1 MIRDL
6 RKLLAPRSIAFIGAS
21 NRPDTPGNAMLRL
34 IRAGGFTGVVHAVN
48 PNHRLI
54 EDYPCVPSILDIP
67 APPDLAVVAVR
78 NERLEET
85 MRHVMAIGAGAAV
98 IFASAMLSDDTTPPL
113 ASRLKAIA
121 GDMPVCGPNGMGFYN
136 DLAHV
141 WVGAFASSRRPVP
154 GAIALI
160 AHSGSVFGALA
171 HNDPRLRFALAV
183 SPGQELTATVADYV
197 QYAVRRPEVRV
208 VGLFLETARDPAG
221 LRQAL
226 EEAAIRDV
234 PVVALKVGRTPVA
247 AAAAMTHTGAMAGS
261 AAAWAALFDR
271 TGTISV
277 ETLDEL
283 AATMLLCATGR
294 RPGVGGLV
302 AIHDSGG
309 ERELTID
316 LADRVGVPFASV
328 SQITL
333 AALQARLDPGLE
345 AANPLDAWGTGKDY
359 VQLFTDCFAD
369 LLADP
374 AAALGFFCID
384 LRDDYYL
391 HEGYA
396 KAMLSVAA
404 TTDKPVACVTTYT
417 QVRHDR
423 IALALTEAGV
433 PVLDG
438 TANALAAARGLLGWR
453 DARQRVPD
461 PPAEPPKDTAADRA
475 AWLARLADGIAL
487 DEAAA
492 LDLLAAWGVLVVA
505 HVVAET
511 EEQTL
516 AAAAALGYPL
526 VAKTATPGVAHKSD
540 VGGVVMDI
548 RDETPLRTAWR
559 DLAARLGPRVLL
571 APMLPPAPEL
581 ALGMVH
587 DAQFGPLV
595 MLGAGGTLVELL
607 QDRVAALAPFGPATA
622 RGLLERLALHRL
634 LTGYRGAPPTDI
646 AALALAISRFS
657 VLASEL
663 ADWIA
668 AIDVN
673 PVICGRYP
681 AAVDALI
688 VRSTPEVATWT

>member
-1 MIRDL
+1 
-6 RKLLAPRSIAFIGAS
+6 
-21 NRPDTPGNAMLRL
+21 MLRL
-34 IRAGGFTGVVHAVN
+34 IRAGGFDGTVHAVN
-48 PNHRLI
+48 PNHRMI
-54 EDYPCVPSILDIP
+54 DDYHCVPSVMDLP

-85 MRHVMAIGAGAAV
+85 IRQVMAAGAGAAV
-98 IFASAMLSDDTTPPL
+98 IFASGTLPDDTNPPL
-113 ASRLKAIA
+113 LTRLKAIA

-136 DLAHV
+136 DLDHV
-141 WVGAFASSRRPVP
+141 WIGAFASQRKPEP

-197 QYAVRRPEVRV
+197 QYALQRPEVRV
-208 VGLFLETARDPAG
+208 IGLFLETARDPAG
-221 LRQAL
+221 LRKAL
-226 EEAAIRDV
+226 EDAAARGI
-234 PVVALKVGRTPVA
+234 PVVALKVGRTPA
-247 AAAAMTHTGAMAGS
+247 AAAAALTHTGAMAGS

-271 TGTISV
+271 TGTMAV

-294 RPGVGGLV
+294 RPGAGGLV

-316 LADRVGVPFASV
+316 LADRIGVPFAQV
-328 SQITL
+328 GEATL
-333 AALQARLDPGLE
+333 ATIQARLDPGLE

-359 VQLFTDCFAD
+359 VALFTNCFTD

-374 AAALGFFCID
+374 AAALGFFCVD
-384 LRDDYYL
+384 LRDGYYL

-396 KAMLSVAA
+396 EAMLSAVAA
-404 TTDKPVACVTTYT
+404 TDKPVACVTTYT

-423 IALALTEAGV
+423 MAQALTEAGV

-438 TANALAAARGLLGWR
+438 TANALVAVRSLFAWR
-453 DARQRVPD
+453 DAGQLPAD
-461 PPAEPPKDTAADRA
+461 PPAEPPTATAADRA
-475 AWLARLADGIAL
+475 AWLMRLADGGTL

-492 LDLLAAWGVLVVA
+492 LDLLAAWGVPVVGY
-505 HVVAET
+505 VAAASK
-511 EEQTL
+511 EQVL
-516 AAAAALGYPL
+516 AAAATLDYPL
-526 VAKTATPGVAHKSD
+526 VLKTAALGAAHKSD
-540 VGGVVMDI
+540 VGGVVLDI
-548 RDETPLRTAWR
+548 RDESSLRTAWR
-559 DLAARLGPRVLL
+559 DLAARFGPRVLL

-587 DAQFGPLV
+587 DGQFGPLV
-595 MLGAGGTLVELL
+595 MLGAGGTLIELL
-607 QDRVAALAPFGPATA
+607 QDRIAALAPFGPATA
-622 RGLLERLALHRL
+622 SRLLERLALHRL
-634 LTGYRGAPPTDI
+634 LLGYRGSPPTDL

-657 VLASEL
+657 VLAEQLSGTV
-663 ADWIA
+663 A

-673 PVICGRYP
+673 PIICGQS
-681 AAVDALI
+681 AMAVDALI
-688 VRSTPEVATWT
+688 VRSTPKETS